1 MKARESTNLYCVP
14 APYYGPEAVKCKII
28 VQKEG
33 RAVFLYCTQSDKGG
47 LTLHAA
53 DLETCQELYTK
64 PLDVPFNEY
73 SIEAAFDH
81 RGEQLLITGYSYPK
95 EQLGYLFTTGEE
107 EKSLCQFPSKMRAI

>member
-1 MKARESTNLYCVP
+1 MGPAACNRKAGRFFFRGMAGLV
-14 APYYGPEAVKCKII
+14 AVCN
-28 VQKEG
+28 
-33 RAVFLYCTQSDKGG
+33 AYP
-47 LTLHAA
+47 
-53 DLETCQELYTK
+53 LETCQELYTK